1 MRGGRRRRR
10 ELGMLLLGRGGGTL
24 VFLDSCR
31 MQLKRFLVRYEWH
44 LNSAGLLGEVSPSSV
59 FGGFGLWR
67 KYPGG

>member
-1 MRGGRRRRR
+1 MRGGRRRR

-24 VFLDSCR
+24 VFLDSCP

-44 LNSAGLLGEVSPSSV
+44 LNSAGFGEVSLSSV
-59 FGGFGLWR
+59 FGGLGSWR